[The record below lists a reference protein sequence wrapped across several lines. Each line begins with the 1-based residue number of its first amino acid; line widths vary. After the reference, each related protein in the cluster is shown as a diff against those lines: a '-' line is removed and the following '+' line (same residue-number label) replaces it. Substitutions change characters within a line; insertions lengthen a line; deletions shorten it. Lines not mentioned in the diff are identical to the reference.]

1 MSHHGR
7 YLRAAVIAAALLGS
21 LTGQAARAQDSSFG
35 LELGLDYSS
44 RYLFRGIDLLDG
56 EPTPVPR
63 IILSSSGFS
72 AYFYGYYGKMG
83 QGGPDFEEHDFGLE
97 YAAEAGPVSLTL
109 GSVAYTYSNP
119 KDWEDEIEVY
129 AIAGLGGVL
138 LEPTLSVYYDAKGFD
153 AGYASLGVSHSFPLA
168 GDRLSL
174 GLSTSLGYDLGYNSQ
189 QFDIDQSRGFNDLL
203 LGTDLAWTVY
213 GGLSL
218 HVLVQRSIA
227 LDVLDA
233 AGQGDETVVSVGAA
247 FGL

>member
-7 YLRAAVIAAALLGS
+7 YLRPVVLAAALLGS
-21 LTGQAARAQDSSFG
+21 LAAPARAQESDFG
-35 LELGLDYSS
+35 LEMGVDYSS
-44 RYLFRGIDLLDG
+44 RYLFRGLDLLDG

-63 IILSSSGFS
+63 ILVSKSGFT

-83 QGGPDFEEHDFGLE
+83 RGGPDYEEHDFGLE
-97 YAAEAGPVSLTL
+97 YAAEAGPVALTL
-109 GSVAYTYSNP
+109 GSVTYTYSNP
-119 KDWEDEIEVY
+119 RDWEDEVEVY
-129 AIAGLGGVL
+129 AIAGLPGVL

-153 AGYASLGVSHSFPLA
+153 AGYASLGVGHSFPLA

-189 QFDIDQSRGFNDLL
+189 QFDIDQSRGFNDVL
-203 LGTDLAWTVY
+203 LGADLAWTVF
-213 GGLSL
+213 GGVSL
-218 HVLVQRSIA
+218 HVLVQRSIG

-233 AGQGDETVVSVGAA
+233 AGQGDETVVSVGTA